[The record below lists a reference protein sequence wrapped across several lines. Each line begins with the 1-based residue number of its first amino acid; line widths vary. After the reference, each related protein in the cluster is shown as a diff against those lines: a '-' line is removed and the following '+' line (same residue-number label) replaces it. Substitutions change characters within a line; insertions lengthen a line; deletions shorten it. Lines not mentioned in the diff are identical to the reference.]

1 MIYKNIVTGAII
13 DSPCIISG
21 GDWRQIL
28 ETQEAK
34 DTEIVEDT
42 EVVED
47 TESKKGAKKTTGKK

>member
-28 ETQEAK
+28 EIQEAK
-34 DTEIVEDT
+34 DTEI
-42 EVVED
+42 VED